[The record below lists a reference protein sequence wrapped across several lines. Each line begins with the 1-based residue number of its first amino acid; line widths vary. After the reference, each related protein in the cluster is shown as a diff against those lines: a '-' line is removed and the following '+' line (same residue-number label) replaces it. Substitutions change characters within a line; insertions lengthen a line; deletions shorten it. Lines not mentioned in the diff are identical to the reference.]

1 MASSSL
7 TRQRSVS
14 NRQEAPQIVLPK
26 GKDAAT
32 DTPFEPCAATA
43 SHFLFAQGPTV
54 LVLAH
59 DTLALERRFQSHHE
73 NISLISCDNVSERG
87 AGRLVV
93 TYDVGKTAII
103 WDLFTGEQISRFS
116 SYEPLL
122 VAAWMRNGNIAFGKM
137 RENVPRSS
145 LVADKRPQQ
154 ETKRAMSSSL
164 SLRRANTFRREQYLT
179 PSPPSRLLP
188 TARRMP
194 LVTVMGQSCWPPCS
208 HNLRYCTP

>member
-1 MASSSL
+1 MAQCVREMASGTL

-14 NRQEAPQIVLPK
+14 NRQEAPQLILPK
-26 GKDAAT
+26 GKDAAV

-43 SHFLFAQGPTV
+43 SHFLLSQGPNV

-59 DTLALERRFQSHHE
+59 DTLALERRFSSHTD
-73 NISLISCDNVSERG
+73 NIQLISCDNVSERG

-122 VAAWMRNGNIAFGKM
+122 VAAWMRNGNIAFGM
-137 RENVPRSS
+137 CRV
-145 LVADKRPQQ
+145 L
-154 ETKRAMSSSL
+154 
-164 SLRRANTFRREQYLT
+164 
-179 PSPPSRLLP
+179 
-188 TARRMP
+188 
-194 LVTVMGQSCWPPCS
+194 
-208 HNLRYCTP
+208 